1 MNVEQFDNLYAKNE
15 AKLKKAGLAPVEMLR
30 SREELIYRTSIGGVS
45 IDLGKKLESTLKSV
59 GSQL

>member
-15 AKLKKAGLAPVEMLR
+15 AELKKGDLSEVEMLR

-45 IDLGKKLESTLKSV
+45 IDLGKKLESTLKLF